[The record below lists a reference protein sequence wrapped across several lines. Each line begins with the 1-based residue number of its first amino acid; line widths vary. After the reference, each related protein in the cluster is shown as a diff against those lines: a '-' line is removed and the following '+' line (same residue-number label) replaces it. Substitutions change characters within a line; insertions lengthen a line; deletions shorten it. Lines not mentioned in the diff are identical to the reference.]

1 MEAISHLQG
10 IHAFQKSARKLA
22 AVPLKRK
29 IGEYIV
35 LGLIFVF
42 FSIPFAGLTFQCYK
56 YGVPARFL
64 GLVQFFTHWF

>member
-1 MEAISHLQG
+1 MEAISHLNG
-10 IHAFQKSARKLA
+10 IQAFRKSVRRLPS
-22 AVPLKRK
+22 VPLRRK

-42 FSIPFAGLTFQCYK
+42 FAIPFAGISLHCYK

-64 GLVQFFTHWF
+64 GLVQLFTQW

>member
-1 MEAISHLQG
+1 MEAISHLNG
-10 IHAFQKSARKLA
+10 IQTFRKSVRKLPS
-22 AVPLKRK
+22 VPLRRK

-42 FSIPFAGLTFQCYK
+42 FAIPFAGISLHCYK

-64 GLVQFFTHWF
+64 GLVQLFTQW